1 MNKSKMKRSKSH
13 PPVTPGPYTAI
24 DIGHGVYVRGKDGT
38 TIAWLSDT
46 MSINRHSI
54 SPEEARA
61 NAEFIA
67 EAFRQNERKT
77 K

>member
-1 MNKSKMKRSKSH
+1 MNKSKVKRSKSQ
-13 PPVTPGPYTAI
+13 PPVTPGPYTVI
-24 DIGHGVYVRGKDGT
+24 DIGHGVYVRGKDGA

-46 MSINRHSI
+46 MSSNRHRV

-61 NAEFIA
+61 NAEFFA
-67 EAFRQNERKT
+67 EALRQNERKT

>member
-1 MNKSKMKRSKSH
+1 MSKPKVKRSK
-13 PPVTPGPYTAI
+13 PQATVTPGPYTVR
-24 DIGHGVYVRGKDGT
+24 DIGHGVYVKGKDGA

-46 MSINRHSI
+46 MSSRGHCI

-67 EAFRQNERKT
+67 ESFRQNERKA
-77 K
+77 